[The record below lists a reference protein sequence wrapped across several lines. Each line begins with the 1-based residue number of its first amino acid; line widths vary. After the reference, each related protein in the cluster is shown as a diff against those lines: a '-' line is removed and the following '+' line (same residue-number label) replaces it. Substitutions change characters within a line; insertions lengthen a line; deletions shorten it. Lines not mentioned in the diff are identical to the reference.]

1 MKKAPLLHLASASPR
16 RRDLLDQLGVAYSW
30 AGVDIDESPQPGEA
44 PGELVRRLASEK
56 GWAVRSPLPVLSAD
70 TIVTLEGDIFGKPA
84 CRDDALA
91 MLERLS
97 GRCHEVLTAVALK
110 TGDRQQVRL
119 SATKVRFRDIHPDE
133 ARAYWHSGEPRDK
146 AGAYAIQGAGGTLV
160 ERIEGDFTATVGL
173 PLKRVAEMLRAC
185 GCLIPVDVER
195 LYRERPYPNWVDFG

>member
-56 GWAVRSPLPVLSAD
+56 GRAVRSPLPVLSAD

-146 AGAYAIQGAGGTLV
+146 AGAYAIQGLGAVFV
-160 ERIEGDFTATVGL
+160 ESLRGSYSGVVGL
-173 PLKRVAEMLRAC
+173 PVFETAGLLAEAGIDIFKGSQDRTSD
-185 GCLIPVDVER
+185 G
-195 LYRERPYPNWVDFG
+195 